1 MNKNLR
7 LKNNVQTYF
16 DSQFELENVRRERQ
30 RAGILMLT
38 FTAIFLI
45 YALFSKMIYQMNY
58 VQGHERVPRI
68 MLAFFGFM
76 ILYECSIWA
85 SLKYLVLTMRRF
97 PTIGKFGNASF
108 EIFMVSTAIY
118 LGSKEFIHPILMLL
132 SPLVYLYFLFII
144 LSTLRLSNAVSVWT
158 GLSAAVQYFALSYLL
173 IENGTVVSEHDIYT
187 KQLVMYGIKSIALA
201 FAGLAAGFVATQIR
215 TSIQLSIQQMETQEH
230 IVEMF
235 GQQVSPQVVE
245 VMLAQK
251 GILKAKHRKVAVM
264 FLDIRDFTR
273 YADKHTADEVVEYQN
288 AFFEVVVDIVNEY
301 EGIVNQFLG
310 DGCMVTFGAPIA
322 LENPS
327 ENAVKAGLKIID
339 TIASMNEMGNI
350 PITKLG
356 IGIDTGDVVVGN
368 IGTKVRQ
375 QYNITGNVVIQAAR
389 IEQLNKEY
397 NSQMLVSQDVMDEIS
412 AIPIDTKQVGSVSL
426 KGIED
431 EIFLW
436 QLA

>member
-1 MNKNLR
+1 
-7 LKNNVQTYF
+7 
-16 DSQFELENVRRERQ
+16 
-30 RAGILMLT
+30 
-38 FTAIFLI
+38 
-45 YALFSKMIYQMNY
+45 
-58 VQGHERVPRI
+58 
-68 MLAFFGFM
+68 
-76 ILYECSIWA
+76 
-85 SLKYLVLTMRRF
+85 
-97 PTIGKFGNASF
+97 
-108 EIFMVSTAIY
+108 
-118 LGSKEFIHPILMLL
+118 
-132 SPLVYLYFLFII
+132 
-144 LSTLRLSNAVSVWT
+144 
-158 GLSAAVQYFALSYLL
+158 
-173 IENGTVVSEHDIYT
+173 
-187 KQLVMYGIKSIALA
+187 
-201 FAGLAAGFVATQIR
+201 
-215 TSIQLSIQQMETQEH
+215 METQEH